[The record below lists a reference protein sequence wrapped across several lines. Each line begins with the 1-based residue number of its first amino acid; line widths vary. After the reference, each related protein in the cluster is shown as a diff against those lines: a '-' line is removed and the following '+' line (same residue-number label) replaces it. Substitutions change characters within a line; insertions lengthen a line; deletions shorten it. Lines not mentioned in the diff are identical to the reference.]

1 MIHDIEAILSIEKEW
16 NKLSPDEQQQ
26 KTDQLRD
33 SKGQVKMWLQLGSE
47 TMELFVT
54 LTNDAPQIFRQEALG
69 ERVAA
74 MLNHNLVKV
83 EG

>member
-1 MIHDIEAILSIEKEW
+1 M
-16 NKLSPDEQQQ
+16 SPDEQQQ